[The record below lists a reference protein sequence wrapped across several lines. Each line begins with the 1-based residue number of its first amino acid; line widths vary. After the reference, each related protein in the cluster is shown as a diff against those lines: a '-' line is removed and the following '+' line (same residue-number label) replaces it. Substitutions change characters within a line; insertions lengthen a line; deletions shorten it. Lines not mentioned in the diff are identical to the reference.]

1 MIFTPCMHDYSIKVH
16 CLSLLRYKYNGTC
29 SYIKANLT
37 WAYHTV
43 PAYLGAICLIR
54 PPEGELHFRAGPRTQ
69 LGRVDHL
76 RLVVSKSNQSL

>member
-37 WAYHTV
+37 WAYQYLHTSEPFV
-43 PAYLGAICLIR
+43 LSGHPKENCIFEQGLG
-54 PPEGELHFRAGPRTQ
+54 HN
-69 LGRVDHL
+69 
-76 RLVVSKSNQSL
+76 LVALTTFAS